1 VVGTWARPETCC
13 RTVTA
18 MSDPQPGERRLPAD
32 PEPIDVT
39 SLVESAREDEPRRP
53 QASRRRRIALAT
65 LLALTLAA
73 AAVFATT
80 GWRVIREKDATL
92 STPDRIAG
100 LERDDRDA
108 AVATA
113 DYLRDA
119 LAADVD
125 LDQSVGAVY
134 SDPADG
140 GRSVLVFGGTA
151 LLWRPEESL
160 GRGFDLLSDDAGK
173 VEGIRNVS
181 PGALGGVAKCG
192 SATSPDGDLAVC
204 GWADHGSIAMAMFP
218 GRGLDESDEL
228 LVAIR
233 DAIQRR

>member
-1 VVGTWARPETCC
+1 
-13 RTVTA
+13 
-18 MSDPQPGERRLPAD
+18 MSEAQPREWRSPSE

-39 SLVESAREDEPRRP
+39 SLVESADEDEPRAP
-53 QASRRRRIALAT
+53 GSSRRRRIALGA
-65 LLALTLAA
+65 LLAVTVAA

-80 GWRVIREKDATL
+80 GWRVIREKDASL
-92 STPDRIAG
+92 STPDRVAG
-100 LERDDRDA
+100 LERDDRAA

-134 SDPADG
+134 ADPADA

-151 LLWRPEESL
+151 LLWRPEENL
-160 GRGFDLLSDDAGK
+160 DRGFDLLSDDEGQ
-173 VEGIRNVS
+173 VEGIRKVS

-192 SATSPDGDLAVC
+192 SASSQDGGMAVC
-204 GWADHGSIAMAMFP
+204 GWADHGSIAMVMFP

-228 LVAIR
+228 LRAVR
-233 DAIQRR
+233 EAIQSR